1 MFHAGSCL
9 CSGLSL
15 ALMAQSGSMHLS
27 THSIARCGND
37 VIRLDTS
44 GAHPIDML
52 HISKV
57 ISTHPHRVFL
67 HLGQV
72 GARPIQ
78 PSLTAHEAQS
88 WLSICKSTIVQ
99 SLPGVLC
106 IVPFVLFCG
115 RQV

>member
-1 MFHAGSCL
+1 MASQAVDYVILMTLVYIDSGKSIRQDCSMFHAGSCL
-9 CSGLSL
+9 YSGLSL

-78 PSLTAHEAQS
+78 PSLNRS
-88 WLSICKSTIVQ
+88 
-99 SLPGVLC
+99 
-106 IVPFVLFCG
+106 
-115 RQV
+115 